1 MEKVMMIPMHV
12 DIASAL
18 DFTIQ
23 TPININMGMDS
34 AIIVGGGI
42 PYTGDYV
49 VTPKA
54 HAQTVL
60 PTKRKVMSDDVTV
73 LEIPYWETS
82 NPNGKT
88 VYIAEEVE
96 IYGD

>member
-1 MEKVMMIPMHV
+1 MERVMVIPMRVAMTPVINFSVQSPHT
-12 DIASAL
+12 ISFGL
-18 DFTIQ
+18 DT
-23 TPININMGMDS
+23 
-34 AIIVGGGI
+34 AIVAGGGQ
-42 PYTGDYV
+42 PYTGDYT

-60 PTKRKVMSDDVTV
+60 PTKRKVMSEDVTV

>member
-1 MEKVMMIPMHV
+1 MERVMMIPMTV
-12 DIASAL
+12 SIAPSI

-23 TPININMGMDS
+23 TPVNVNLGIDT
-34 AIIVGGGI
+34 AIVVGGSV
-42 PYTGDYV
+42 PYEGDYI

-60 PTKRKVMSDDVTV
+60 PTKRKVMADDVTV

-82 NPNGKT
+82 NPDGKT

-96 IYGD
+96 FYGD

>member
-1 MEKVMMIPMHV
+1 MERVMTIPMRV
-12 DIASAL
+12 DISPAL
-18 DFTIQ
+18 NFSIQ
-23 TPININMGMDS
+23 SPHAINFGLDT
-34 AIIVGGGI
+34 AIVTGSGT
-42 PYTGDYV
+42 PYTGDYI

-60 PTKRKVMSDDVTV
+60 PTKRKLMTDDITV
-73 LEIPYWETS
+73 LEIPYWETT

>member
-1 MEKVMMIPMHV
+1 MDKVMMVPMTV
-12 DIASAL
+12 SIAPAI

-23 TPININMGMDS
+23 TPTNINFGIDV
-34 AIIVGGGI
+34 AIVAGGGK

-54 HAQTVL
+54 HEQTVL
-60 PTKRKVMSDDVTV
+60 PTKRKIMADDVTV

-82 NPNGKT
+82 NISGKT